1 MPRARTTP
9 IAVAAAVAIAALLL
23 LPIDLPV
30 TVHARGRVLPREA
43 WTLSTAT
50 NGPLVAT
57 RRNNLRGGTHCADLV
72 VFGRGDRI
80 RIALHPDIFPGAD
93 IAERDTI
100 AVVHSA
106 GARTRWLE
114 LDSELS
120 AAVASLRAYESGERE
135 SVIRAA
141 QLSVDRADERAEFG
155 ARQVERLR
163 SLVNRG
169 LAAQT
174 ELDEALS
181 DLRTAEI
188 RRERAQANLAASQ
201 SGVKE
206 EELEWRRAV
215 VRGLRRQANEARERM
230 ADSVIVAP
238 FSGRIGTGAQP
249 GDLARLE
256 SAGQCVVN
264 LPVPYDRAGDV
275 VPGATITIDAAGVAE
290 SVTALVHHVGTTM
303 TTVNGRQY
311 VEVVGIVDS
320 YALPIG
326 MIVECEVETARLH
339 PLEYVVRL
347 LTGN

>member
-1 MPRARTTP
+1 MPRARTTL
-9 IAVAAAVAIAALLL
+9 IAVAITVAIAVLLL
-23 LPIDLPV
+23 LPMDLPV
-30 TVHARGRVLPREA
+30 TVHARGRLLPREA
-43 WTLSTAT
+43 WNLSTAT
-50 NGPLVAT
+50 DGPLVAT
-57 RRNNLRGGTHCADLV
+57 RRNNLRGGTHSADLV
-72 VFGRGDRI
+72 AFGRGDRV
-80 RIALHPDIFPGAD
+80 RIALHPHIFPGAD

-106 GARTRWLE
+106 DARTRWLE
-114 LDSELS
+114 LDAELS

-141 QLSVDRADERAEFG
+141 QLSVDRAEERAEFG

-163 SLVNRG
+163 SLVDRG

-174 ELDEALS
+174 ELDEELS

-215 VRGLRRQANEARERM
+215 VRGLQRQADEARERM

-238 FSGRIGTGAQP
+238 FSGRIGVGAQP
-249 GDLARLE
+249 GDLVRLE

-264 LPVPYDRAGDV
+264 LPMPYDRAGDV
-275 VPGATITIDAAGVAE
+275 VAGATITIDAAGVAE
-290 SVTALVHHVGTTM
+290 PIAARVHHVGTTM

-311 VEVVGIVDS
+311 VEAIGIVDS
-320 YALPIG
+320 CALPIG
-326 MIVECEVETARLH
+326 MIVECEVETARLR
-339 PLEYVVRL
+339 PFDYVVRL